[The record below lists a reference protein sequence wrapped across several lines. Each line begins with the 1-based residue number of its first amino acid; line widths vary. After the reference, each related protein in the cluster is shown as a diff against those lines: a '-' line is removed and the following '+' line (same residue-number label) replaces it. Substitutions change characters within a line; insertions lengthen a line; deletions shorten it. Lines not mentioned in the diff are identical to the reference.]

1 MVSSEE
7 SPFIDVKGHF
17 FTMVELKSYRHAL
30 LRENRACSC
39 FECICLLC
47 ILCTMFA
54 LRQPSF
60 FIPFGLLVSGVLLS
74 FLSTLFKR
82 DIGFII
88 YCASFLSSISGFN
101 YMIYHILYL
110 TTKKRIIHFVTLLF
124 LTLLSQVLVYSLY
137 EEVRLHSYDHLLPKP
152 ILKQL

>member
-1 MVSSEE
+1 MKLPHVVPNTLYFSGLYHHYHSRSTEGIAMVSSEE

-39 FECICLLC
+39 FESVVDPLQNDSQICLLC

-88 YCASFLSSISGFN
+88 VR
-101 YMIYHILYL
+101 
-110 TTKKRIIHFVTLLF
+110 KKN
-124 LTLLSQVLVYSLY
+124 
-137 EEVRLHSYDHLLPKP
+137 P
-152 ILKQL
+152 IQL